1 MRSRIWSA
9 TFATIVLGVSV
20 GMLAQDA
27 PAPQAGAQSSA
38 AKTITVTGCVAK
50 AEQAAT
56 GTTGTAGAPA
66 AKDTTKFVL
75 NNASISPS
83 GTAGTAGANPPAAA
97 ASEYKLD
104 GDDAKLTPHVGHKV
118 EITGTVAEAK
128 GDMSAPAAGNSPKLK
143 VDSVK
148 MVSPSCP

>member
-1 MRSRIWSA
+1 
-9 TFATIVLGVSV
+9 
-20 GMLAQDA
+20 
-27 PAPQAGAQSSA
+27 
-38 AKTITVTGCVAK
+38 
-50 AEQAAT
+50 
-56 GTTGTAGAPA
+56 
-66 AKDTTKFVL
+66 VL

-118 EITGTVAEAK
+118 EITGTVVEAK
-128 GDMSAPAAGNSPKLK
+128 GDMSAPAASGANSPKLK

-148 MVSPSCP
+148 MVSPSCQ